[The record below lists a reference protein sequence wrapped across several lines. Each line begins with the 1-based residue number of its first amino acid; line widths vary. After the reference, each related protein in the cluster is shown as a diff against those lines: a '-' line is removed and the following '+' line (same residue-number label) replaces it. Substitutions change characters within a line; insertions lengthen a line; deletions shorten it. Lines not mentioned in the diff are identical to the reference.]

1 MARSL
6 AQALE
11 TRGWSVW
18 WDPEITPGQE
28 FDELIAAEL
37 DAAIIVNPFDTEGVA
52 EAIQQAVNMP
62 LVERIERHQAMMS
75 VLQRNDI
82 NAWTERF
89 VADLERVHA

>member
-1 MARSL
+1 MNLVAKEYVASQNPENPGALVLSPL
-6 AQALE
+6 AGA
-11 TRGWSVW
+11 
-18 WDPEITPGQE
+18 
-28 FDELIAAEL
+28 AAEL

-62 LVERIERHQAMMS
+62 LVERIERHQAMMG

-89 VADLERVHA
+89 VADLERVRA